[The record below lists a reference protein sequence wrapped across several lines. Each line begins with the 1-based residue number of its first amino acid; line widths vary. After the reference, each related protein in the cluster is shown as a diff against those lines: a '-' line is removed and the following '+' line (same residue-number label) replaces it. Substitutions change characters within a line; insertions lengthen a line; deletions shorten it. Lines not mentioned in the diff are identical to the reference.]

1 MLKNVSLNFSLR
13 EPHKKGM
20 TPIYAV
26 VRVGKKQYKVPTGCR
41 IKPWQWDEKKQ
52 LPYNNIS
59 KDDEANVIKIIN
71 TISQIRLSFRKSFL
85 YLCDVTA
92 ITTITI
98 IKRKLGMAHKI
109 AAQKASAGAKA
120 TTIMERAFVI
130 YYTENPDVKD
140 TTRKVMRDRLNSYL
154 TFLAETGDT
163 VKRLTQRGINE
174 FRDYLVS
181 QRESGSRR
189 ISNAQINNLCN
200 VVVRL
205 IRVIA
210 THSEFA
216 NYNVSKVDYYALKEV
231 KAKNE
236 WKKKRPLKEEELK
249 ALLSCQLTPQE
260 QEFRDLFLMECDCG
274 CRVSDLPKLFDPTVQ
289 KHYADKGREV
299 MAIDTQK
306 EHIRAYIWLTDTI
319 KECLAKY
326 GGKGFIY
333 ARPDNTRTF
342 TNKYN
347 RVIRSIARKAG
358 LTGKETYKDAN
369 GNIKTECLC
378 DIISSHFA
386 RYTFIY
392 NMRKRG
398 YTADELRR
406 LTGHADSTM
415 INEVYSVPTDEDEA
429 DAVFRAHERISG
441 ATSDNIC
448 EPQQSTALATY
459 VLHCRD
465 ILAWLGEPRESYA
478 HISHPQELARLI
490 TSKYEVPLA
499 GMGWNVETIEHLY
512 KSNDM
517 EGYKRL
523 KADIMKLRPNSLNL

>member
-1 MLKNVSLNFSLR
+1 MLKNVTLNFNLR
-13 EPHKKGM
+13 QPRKKGM

-26 VRVGKKQYKVPTGCR
+26 IRVGRKQYKVPTGCS

-52 LPYNNIS
+52 LPCNNIS
-59 KDDEANVIKIIN
+59 KEDEANATEIMK
-71 TISQIRLSFRKSFL
+71 TILQIRLAFQKNCI
-85 YLCDVTA
+85 YLCHVTD
-92 ITTITI
+92 IQELK
-98 IKRKLGMAHKI
+98 KRTLNMGQQ
-109 AAQKASAGAKA
+109 AATKKAAMAKA
-120 TTIMERAFVI
+120 TPLMERAFTI
-130 YYTENPDVKD
+130 YYIENPDVKE
-140 TTRKVMRDRLNSYL
+140 TTRKVMRDRLNSYI
-154 TFLAETGDT
+154 TFLASTGDT

-174 FRDYLVS
+174 YRDYLV
-181 QRESGSRR
+181 QGR
-189 ISNAQINNLCN
+189 INGMRHASNAQINNLCE

-205 IRVIA
+205 INKVIA
-210 THSEFA
+210 THSEFTR
-216 NYNVSKVDYYALKEV
+216 YNVAKVDYNALRET

-236 WKKKRPLKEEELK
+236 WKKKRPLKEAELK
-249 ALLSCQLTPQE
+249 ALQSCQLTPQE
-260 QEFRDLFLMECDCG
+260 QEFRDLFMMECDCG

-326 GGKGFIY
+326 GDKGFIY

-499 GMGWNVETIEHLY
+499 GMGWNVEKIESLY
-512 KSNDM
+512 KANDM
-517 EGYKRL
+517 KGYERLKSDIKRL
-523 KADIMKLRPNSLNL
+523 RL